1 MSSSLRQA
9 GSTTADLPD
18 EDPAEF
24 DEARYSADM
33 IKEALSNLSRA
44 DRLSSYERRVAIREV
59 KDILEQLYKDTQ
71 TVPSSLKVDT
81 FLKLDEGTK
90 TNEQLLVL
98 SEEMM
103 KLMRH
108 AETLAAEV
116 TRLCSQ
122 LVSIWQ
128 LQGHQ
133 PFDLF
138 EVKVKYS
145 PATIPACPL
154 ALAVLQS
161 MVDVWASIASESQPE
176 GTDLKTLL
184 QGCGLRQD
192 FVSHIM
198 ESVAGSTS
206 KERALAARIAGS
218 LDELA
223 SVQRDVAALDRSPQI
238 PRDVSERSAE
248 GLALREEWLRKAKA
262 AEVRIKAWEF
272 ISGVPFESSAGPVLY
287 LSRSDKSLSVSE
299 TRPSFVE
306 ELRRAIDATDRIV

>member
-1 MSSSLRQA
+1 MSSLKQT
-9 GSTTADLPD
+9 GSTTADLPVD
-18 EDPAEF
+18 DPEEL
-24 DEARYSADM
+24 DDARYSADM
-33 IKEALSNLSRA
+33 IKEALENISRG

-59 KDILEQLYKDTQ
+59 KDILEQLYNDTQ

-81 FLKLDEGTK
+81 FLKLDESTK
-90 TNEQLLVL
+90 TNEQLVVL

-116 TRLCSQ
+116 SRLCSQ

-128 LQGHQ
+128 VHNHQ

-145 PATIPACPL
+145 PSTIPACPL
-154 ALAVLQS
+154 SLAVLQS
-161 MVDVWASIASESQPE
+161 MIDVWVSITSQSEPA
-176 GTDLKTLL
+176 GADLKTLL

-192 FVSHIM
+192 FVAHIM
-198 ESVAGSTS
+198 ESVANSPL
-206 KERALAARIAGS
+206 KERSLAARVAGS
-218 LDELA
+218 LDELV

-238 PRDVSERSAE
+238 PIDVKERSADS
-248 GLALREEWLRKAKA
+248 LALREEWLRKAKA

-272 ISGVPFESSAGPVLY
+272 ISGIPFESSAGPALY
-287 LSRSDKSLSVSE
+287 LTRSDPSPSKSES
-299 TRPSFVE
+299 RPTFLD
-306 ELRRAIDATDRIV
+306 ELRRAIDATDCIV